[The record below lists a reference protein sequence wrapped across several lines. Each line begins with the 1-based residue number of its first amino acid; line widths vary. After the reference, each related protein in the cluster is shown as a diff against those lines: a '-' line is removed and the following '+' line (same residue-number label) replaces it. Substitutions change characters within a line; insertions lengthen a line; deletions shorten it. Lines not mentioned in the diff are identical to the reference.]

1 MKNFKRLF
9 LLAALIFLAAKV
21 FSSDY
26 EKLKTEK
33 IITIAVVNN

>member
-1 MKNFKRLF
+1 MRLF
-9 LLAALIFLAAKV
+9 LLTALVVLAVKV

-33 IITIAVVNN
+33 TQTIVIVNK